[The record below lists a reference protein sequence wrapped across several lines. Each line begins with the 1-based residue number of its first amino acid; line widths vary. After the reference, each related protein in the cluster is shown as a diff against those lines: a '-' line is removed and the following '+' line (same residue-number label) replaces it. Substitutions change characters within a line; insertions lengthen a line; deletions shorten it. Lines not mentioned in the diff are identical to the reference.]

1 MHGIPADLDLA
12 FLVGSEVV
20 QVCLGSFDIRVHF
33 QPEASI
39 HITGG
44 DWELKNEAGQII
56 DRASDAPA
64 HERGPFLLHRLLGR
78 RVRTIEVG
86 PPDWLE
92 VVFEEGLA
100 LRIIDDS
107 EQYESF
113 EIQPSGLIV

>member
-1 MHGIPADLDLA
+1 MHEIPADLDLA

-20 QVCLGSFDIRVHF
+20 QVCLGSFDVQVHF

-44 DWELKNEAGQII
+44 DWELKDQSGRII
-56 DRASDAPA
+56 DRALDAPA
-64 HERGPFLLHRLLGR
+64 HEGGPFLLHRLLGR
-78 RVRTIEVG
+78 RVRTVEVH

-92 VVFEEGLA
+92 VIFEDGLA

-107 EQYESF
+107 EQFESF
-113 EIQPSGLIV
+113 EIQPLGLTV

>member
-1 MHGIPADLDLA
+1 MYGIPADLDLA

-20 QVCLGSFDIRVHF
+20 QVCLGPFDVQVHF
-33 QPEASI
+33 QPGASI

-44 DWELKNEAGQII
+44 DWELKDQGGLII

-64 HERGPFLLHRLLGR
+64 SERGPFLLHRLLGC
-78 RVRTIEVG
+78 RVRAIEVC

-92 VVFEEGLA
+92 VRFEEGLA

-113 EIQPSGLIV
+113 